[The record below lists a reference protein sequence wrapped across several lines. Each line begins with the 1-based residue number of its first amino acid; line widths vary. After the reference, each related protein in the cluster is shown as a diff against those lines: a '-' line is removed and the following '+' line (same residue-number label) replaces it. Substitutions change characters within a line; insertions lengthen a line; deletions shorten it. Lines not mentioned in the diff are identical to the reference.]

1 MFKRLLTH
9 DPVVRIKPHETRN
22 AYCINVEFLQNLG
35 FEKNEVLSGPAE
47 WVYRYYCRGRG
58 CHGIELVYF
67 NEFSILSVE
76 EFWLD
81 KSDESNYISNSIVGK
96 FRICSDE
103 DLGFIFSRNVKLN
116 HIFNVDGKR
125 V

>member
-1 MFKRLLTH
+1 MPKRLLPH
-9 DPVVRIKPHETRN
+9 GPFVRIGPNETRST
-22 AYCINVEFLQNLG
+22 YCINVDFLQNLG
-35 FEKNEVLSGPAE
+35 FEKNEVLSGPTE
-47 WVYRYYCRGRG
+47 WVYRYYRRGKG
-58 CHGIELVYF
+58 CHGIELVF
-67 NEFSILSVE
+67 LKEFSILSVE

-81 KSDESNYISNSIVGK
+81 QSDDSAYVSNSIVGT

-103 DLGFIFSRNVKLN
+103 DLDFIFSRNVKLN

>member
-1 MFKRLLTH
+1 MFKRLRTRGS
-9 DPVVRIKPHETRN
+9 VVRIKPHETRST
-22 AYCINVEFLQNLG
+22 YCLNVAFLQNLG
-35 FEKNEVLSGPAE
+35 FEKNEVLSGPTE
-47 WVYRYYCRGRG
+47 WVYRYYRRGKG
-58 CHGIELVYF
+58 CHGIELVF
-67 NEFSILSVE
+67 FKEFSILSVE

-81 KSDESNYISNSIVGK
+81 KSDESAYISNSIVGK

-103 DLGFIFSRNVKLN
+103 DLGFIFSKNVKLN